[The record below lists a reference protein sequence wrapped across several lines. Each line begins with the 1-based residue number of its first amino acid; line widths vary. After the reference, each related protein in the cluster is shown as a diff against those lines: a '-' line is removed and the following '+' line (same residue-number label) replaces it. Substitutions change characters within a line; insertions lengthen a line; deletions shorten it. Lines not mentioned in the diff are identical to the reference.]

1 MKPQLP
7 ALVMPVSPAS
17 QAGQPLLARQPGQ
30 DLPAM
35 RGDADCVDDTNRAF
49 NGHSIVT
56 DPYRNGTGGLRDSS
70 NFNRRIFHTA
80 PLVGTKK
87 KRFG

>member
-35 RGDADCVDDTNRAF
+35 RDDADCVDDTSRTF

-56 DPYRNGTGGLRDSS
+56 DPYRSGTGGLRDSS
-70 NFNRRIFHTA
+70 NFKRRIFHAA
-80 PLVGTKK
+80 PLAGTKK